1 MVEKKKERERK
12 RESDRKLLHGKE
24 MAFFMVGSMFQM
36 EPSLMG
42 SIVDSNTY
50 HTMMETLD
58 SPV

>member
-1 MVEKKKERERK
+1 MVEKKKE